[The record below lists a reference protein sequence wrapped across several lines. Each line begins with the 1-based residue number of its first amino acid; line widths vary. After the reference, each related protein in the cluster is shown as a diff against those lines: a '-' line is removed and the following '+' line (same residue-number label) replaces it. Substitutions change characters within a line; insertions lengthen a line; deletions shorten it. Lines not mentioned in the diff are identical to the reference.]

1 MKKRYIIAITVLVTL
16 VIAGLTAWIAYGII
30 STAHEK
36 EVAAL
41 KTEIVALKQHA
52 AQLQDQCTQLQKNV
66 TKEKNQSAQLK
77 NQCEQLQNE
86 RANIEKSA
94 YEKGLRHKEKQLTP
108 CKVEVVDGVQI
119 TYSDGTGYYLEPEQ
133 VVINKTGKEYSK

>member
-41 KTEIVALKQHA
+41 KTEITAAKQHA
-52 AQLQDQCTQLQKNV
+52 AQLQDQCTQLQN
-66 TKEKNQSAQLK
+66 
-77 NQCEQLQNE
+77 EQT
-86 RANIEKSA
+86 NIEKAA
-94 YEKGLRHKEKQLTP
+94 YEKGLRHKENQLTP
-108 CKVEVVDGVQI
+108 CKVEVADGVQI